1 MGRLVLRRLLATI
14 PVLLLVTGGVF
25 ALIHLTPGDPIDVM
39 MAESVDASVKANL
52 RAELGLDRP
61 LYLQYTAW
69 MGRILR
75 GDLGR
80 SIRNR
85 EPVIENVGRRIRPS
99 LQLAGLAMGIS
110 LVVATPIGILSAA
123 RRNTSV
129 DRFGTSFA
137 LFGICMPNFL
147 LALLLIFF
155 FGVKLRWLPISG
167 YTDPAEELL
176 PGLRSLVLPAVTL
189 GLALAAVI
197 TRTLRSSM
205 LDALSEDYVRTARAK
220 GLAESAVAARHA
232 LKNALLPIVTVLGLQ
247 FGGLLGG
254 AVMTETVFA
263 WPGVG
268 TMILDAILKKDFP
281 VVLAGVMVVA
291 AGFIVVN
298 LVLDLL
304 YSALDPRIRR
314 A

>member
-1 MGRLVLRRLLATI
+1 MARAILRRTLRA
-14 PVLLLVTGGVF
+14 VAALLLVTAVVF
-25 ALIHLTPGDPIDVM
+25 TLLRLSGDPAYVLL
-39 MAESVDASVKANL
+39 APEATPEQ
-52 RAELGLDRP
+52 RAAFRAQYGLDQP
-61 LYLQYTAW
+61 LPVQYA
-69 MGRILR
+69 RY
-75 GDLGR
+75 LGR
-80 SIRNR
+80 VVQGDFGQSFSFQAPALQVALQRLPATLELTLTAMALAVLVAI
-85 EPVIENVGRRIRPS
+85 PAAVIAALWRGRLFDRA
-99 LQLAGLAMGIS
+99 LMAVTLAGQSVPTFWLGMMMII
-110 LVVATPIGILSAA
+110 VAAVHF
-123 RRNTSV
+123 R
-129 DRFGTSFA
+129 
-137 LFGICMPNFL
+137 
-147 LALLLIFF
+147 
-155 FGVKLRWLPISG
+155 
-167 YTDPAEELL
+167 
-176 PGLRSLVLPAVTL
+176 VLPASGRGGWSHLVMPAVA
-189 GLALAAVI
+189 LALWLMALLARV
-197 TRTLRSSM
+197 TRSEM
-205 LDALSEDYVRTARAK
+205 LEALEQDYVRTARAK
-220 GLAESAVAARHA
+220 GLAESAIAARHA

>member
-1 MGRLVLRRLLATI
+1 MQYGRYLARVVQGDFGQSFSFQAPALQVALQRLPATLELTLAAMALAVLVAIPAAVIAALWRGRLFDRALMA
-14 PVLLLVTGGVF
+14 VT
-25 ALIHLTPGDPIDVM
+25 
-39 MAESVDASVKANL
+39 
-52 RAELGLDRP
+52 
-61 LYLQYTAW
+61 
-69 MGRILR
+69 
-75 GDLGR
+75 
-80 SIRNR
+80 
-85 EPVIENVGRRIRPS
+85 
-99 LQLAGLAMGIS
+99 LAGQSVPTFWLGMMMII
-110 LVVATPIGILSAA
+110 VAAVHF
-123 RRNTSV
+123 R
-129 DRFGTSFA
+129 
-137 LFGICMPNFL
+137 
-147 LALLLIFF
+147 
-155 FGVKLRWLPISG
+155 
-167 YTDPAEELL
+167 
-176 PGLRSLVLPAVTL
+176 VLPASGRGGWSHLVMPAVA
-189 GLALAAVI
+189 LALWLMALLARV
-197 TRTLRSSM
+197 TRSEM
-205 LDALSEDYVRTARAK
+205 LEALEQDYVRTARAK
-220 GLAESAVAARHA
+220 GLAESAIAARHA

>member
-1 MGRLVLRRLLATI
+1 MARTILRRMLRALAA
-14 PVLLLVTGGVF
+14 LLLVTAVVF
-25 ALIHLTPGDPIDVM
+25 ALLQLSGDPAYVLL
-39 MAESVDASVKANL
+39 APEATPEQ
-52 RAELGLDRP
+52 RAAFRAQYGLDQP
-61 LYLQYTAW
+61 LPVQYARYLARVVQGDFGQSFSFQAPALQVALQRLPATLELTLAAMALAVLVAIPAAVVAALW
-69 MGRILR
+69 RGRLFDR
-75 GDLGR
+75 ALMA
-80 SIRNR
+80 
-85 EPVIENVGRRIRPS
+85 VT
-99 LQLAGLAMGIS
+99 LAGQSVPTFWLGMMMII
-110 LVVATPIGILSAA
+110 VAAVHF
-123 RRNTSV
+123 R
-129 DRFGTSFA
+129 
-137 LFGICMPNFL
+137 
-147 LALLLIFF
+147 
-155 FGVKLRWLPISG
+155 
-167 YTDPAEELL
+167 
-176 PGLRSLVLPAVTL
+176 VLPASGRGGWSHLVMPAVA
-189 GLALAAVI
+189 LALWLMALLARV
-197 TRTLRSSM
+197 TRSEM
-205 LDALSEDYVRTARAK
+205 LEALEQDYVRTARAK
-220 GLAESAVAARHA
+220 GLAESAIAARHA

>member
-1 MGRLVLRRLLATI
+1 VAA
-14 PVLLLVTGGVF
+14 LLLVTAVVF
-25 ALIHLTPGDPIDVM
+25 ALLQLSGDPAYVLL
-39 MAESVDASVKANL
+39 APEATPEQ
-52 RAELGLDRP
+52 RAAFRAQYGLDQP
-61 LYLQYTAW
+61 LPVQYARYLARVVQGDFGQSFSFQAPALEVALQRLPATFELTLAAMTLAVLLAIPAAVIAALW
-69 MGRILR
+69 RGRLFDR
-75 GDLGR
+75 ALMA
-80 SIRNR
+80 
-85 EPVIENVGRRIRPS
+85 VT
-99 LQLAGLAMGIS
+99 LAGQSVPTFWLGMMMII
-110 LVVATPIGILSAA
+110 VAAVHF
-123 RRNTSV
+123 R
-129 DRFGTSFA
+129 
-137 LFGICMPNFL
+137 
-147 LALLLIFF
+147 
-155 FGVKLRWLPISG
+155 
-167 YTDPAEELL
+167 
-176 PGLRSLVLPAVTL
+176 VLPASGRGGWSHLVMPAVA
-189 GLALAAVI
+189 LALWLMALLARV
-197 TRTLRSSM
+197 TRSEM
-205 LDALSEDYVRTARAK
+205 LEALEQDYVRTARAK
-220 GLAESAVAARHA
+220 GLAESAIAARHA

>member
-1 MGRLVLRRLLATI
+1 MARAILRRTLRA
-14 PVLLLVTGGVF
+14 VAALLLVTAVVF
-25 ALIHLTPGDPIDVM
+25 ALLQLSGDPAYVLL
-39 MAESVDASVKANL
+39 APEATPEQ
-52 RAELGLDRP
+52 RAAFRAQYGLDQP
-61 LYLQYTAW
+61 LPVQYARYLARVVQGDFGQSFSFQAPALQVALQRLPATLELTLAAMALAVLVAIPAAVIAALW
-69 MGRILR
+69 RGRLFDR
-75 GDLGR
+75 ALMA
-80 SIRNR
+80 
-85 EPVIENVGRRIRPS
+85 VT
-99 LQLAGLAMGIS
+99 LAGQSVPTFWLGMMMII
-110 LVVATPIGILSAA
+110 VAAVHF
-123 RRNTSV
+123 R
-129 DRFGTSFA
+129 
-137 LFGICMPNFL
+137 
-147 LALLLIFF
+147 
-155 FGVKLRWLPISG
+155 
-167 YTDPAEELL
+167 
-176 PGLRSLVLPAVTL
+176 VLPASGRGGWSHLVMPAVA
-189 GLALAAVI
+189 LALWLMALLARV
-197 TRTLRSSM
+197 TRSEM
-205 LDALSEDYVRTARAK
+205 LEALEQDYVRTARAK
-220 GLAESAVAARHA
+220 GLAESAIAARHA

>member
-1 MGRLVLRRLLATI
+1 VAA
-14 PVLLLVTGGVF
+14 LLLVTAVVF
-25 ALIHLTPGDPIDVM
+25 ALLQLSGDPAYVLL
-39 MAESVDASVKANL
+39 APEATPEQ
-52 RAELGLDRP
+52 RAAFRAQYGLDQP
-61 LYLQYTAW
+61 LPVQYARYLARVVQGDFGQSFSFQAPALEVALQRLPATFELTLAAMTLAVLLAIPAAVIAALW
-69 MGRILR
+69 RGRLFDR
-75 GDLGR
+75 ALMA
-80 SIRNR
+80 
-85 EPVIENVGRRIRPS
+85 VT
-99 LQLAGLAMGIS
+99 LAGQSVPTFWLGMMMII
-110 LVVATPIGILSAA
+110 VAAVHF
-123 RRNTSV
+123 R
-129 DRFGTSFA
+129 
-137 LFGICMPNFL
+137 
-147 LALLLIFF
+147 
-155 FGVKLRWLPISG
+155 
-167 YTDPAEELL
+167 
-176 PGLRSLVLPAVTL
+176 VLPASGRGGWSHLVMPAVA
-189 GLALAAVI
+189 LALWLMALLARV
-197 TRTLRSSM
+197 TRSEM
-205 LDALSEDYVRTARAK
+205 LEALEQDYVRTARAK

-268 TMILDAILKKDFP
+268 TLILDAILKKDFP

>member
-1 MGRLVLRRLLATI
+1 VAA
-14 PVLLLVTGGVF
+14 LLLVTAVVF
-25 ALIHLTPGDPIDVM
+25 ALLQLSGDPAYVLL
-39 MAESVDASVKANL
+39 APEATPEQ
-52 RAELGLDRP
+52 RAAFRAQYGLDQP
-61 LYLQYTAW
+61 LPVQYVRYLARVVQGDFGQSFSFQAPALEVALQRLPATFELTLAAMTLAVLLAIPAAVIAALW
-69 MGRILR
+69 RGRLFDR
-75 GDLGR
+75 ALMA
-80 SIRNR
+80 
-85 EPVIENVGRRIRPS
+85 VT
-99 LQLAGLAMGIS
+99 LAGQSVPTFWLGMMMII
-110 LVVATPIGILSAA
+110 VAAVHF
-123 RRNTSV
+123 R
-129 DRFGTSFA
+129 
-137 LFGICMPNFL
+137 
-147 LALLLIFF
+147 
-155 FGVKLRWLPISG
+155 
-167 YTDPAEELL
+167 
-176 PGLRSLVLPAVTL
+176 VLPASGRGGWSHLVMPAVA
-189 GLALAAVI
+189 LALWLMALLARV
-197 TRTLRSSM
+197 TRSEM
-205 LDALSEDYVRTARAK
+205 LEALEQDYVRTARAK
-220 GLAESAVAARHA
+220 GLAESAIAARHA

>member
-1 MGRLVLRRLLATI
+1 VARTILRRTLRA
-14 PVLLLVTGGVF
+14 VAALLLVTAVVF
-25 ALIHLTPGDPIDVM
+25 ALLQLSGDPAYVLL
-39 MAESVDASVKANL
+39 APEATPEQ
-52 RAELGLDRP
+52 RAAFRAQYGLDQP
-61 LYLQYTAW
+61 LPVQYARYLARVVQGDFGQSFSFQAPALQVALQRLPATLELTLAAMALAVLVAIPAAVIAALW
-69 MGRILR
+69 RGRLFDR
-75 GDLGR
+75 ALMA
-80 SIRNR
+80 
-85 EPVIENVGRRIRPS
+85 VT
-99 LQLAGLAMGIS
+99 LAGQSVPTFWLGMMMII
-110 LVVATPIGILSAA
+110 VAAVHF
-123 RRNTSV
+123 R
-129 DRFGTSFA
+129 
-137 LFGICMPNFL
+137 
-147 LALLLIFF
+147 
-155 FGVKLRWLPISG
+155 
-167 YTDPAEELL
+167 
-176 PGLRSLVLPAVTL
+176 VLPASGRGGWSHLVMPAVA
-189 GLALAAVI
+189 LALWLMALLARV
-197 TRTLRSSM
+197 TRSEM
-205 LDALSEDYVRTARAK
+205 LEALEQDYVRTARAK